1 MLTHPGFDP
10 VAVHLGPISI
20 HWYGLMYLLAFG
32 IGWWLGTQRAR
43 QPHIGWTQDQVTDLL
58 FYIVMGVIFG
68 GRIGYTLFYG
78 FDQWMDDPLM
88 LLRIWEGGMS
98 FHGGLLGVIVAYF
111 WFARAKNLNVF
122 DIADFAAPLIP
133 VGLLTGRIGNFING
147 ELYGAPTTLPWGMVF
162 PGAGPVPRHPSMLY
176 EALLEGLVMLV
187 VLWWFSK
194 NPRPRMAVS
203 GLFLLMY
210 GVFRS
215 LVETVRL
222 PDGHIG
228 YLYGTDWFTM
238 GMQLSAPMVVAGA
251 VILVVAYRRPAAFGT
266 KGT

>member
-1 MLTHPGFDP
+1 
-10 VAVHLGPISI
+10 
-20 HWYGLMYLLAFG
+20 
-32 IGWWLGTQRAR
+32 
-43 QPHIGWTQDQVTDLL
+43 
-58 FYIVMGVIFG
+58 
-68 GRIGYTLFYG
+68 
-78 FDQWMDDPLM
+78 
-88 LLRIWEGGMS
+88 
-98 FHGGLLGVIVAYF
+98 
-111 WFARAKNLNVF
+111 
-122 DIADFAAPLIP
+122 
-133 VGLLTGRIGNFING
+133 
-147 ELYGAPTTLPWGMVF
+147 
-162 PGAGPVPRHPSMLY
+162 MLY

-266 KGT
+266 KGA